1 MKLSRIGVLA
11 TIGVVVF
18 AACTPA
24 PGGSAGAA
32 GASGGTAGGAQ
43 PDVCKNKKGSSSSEI
58 HVYSSLPR
66 QGTNTEQTNTLVEQI
81 KATLDGQKI
90 GNFTIKYFDLDDSS
104 AANNGDWDGT
114 VEQANA
120 NKVVADPDA
129 MAYIGTYNSGAA
141 KLSIPILGAACIVMV
156 TPANTYPGLTKPV
169 TGVTKPGEPDTYYPN
184 GYRNYARVVG
194 TDDAQGNAGAE
205 WAKSLGKTKAY
216 VLDDSQ
222 VYGQGLARSFALGF
236 AKAGGTVLSANGTSE
251 SFDAKAT
258 DYGALAQKIKAA
270 GADMIYIG
278 SITGQNTG
286 KLWKDIRSAMPDI
299 TIMSGDGVYEKSWY
313 DGVGSAGNGTYLTFG
328 AIGPDQLTGD
338 GKTWYE
344 KYKTDH
350 AGASPAVY
358 TAYGNAAATVVFAAL
373 TKAGTNDRY
382 EVLKN
387 VMATKDLAT
396 VAGPITLDANGDPK
410 GGVISSYQAGTTWPP
425 TYKGVITQQQPS

>member
-1 MKLSRIGVLA
+1 MRLSKIGVLA
-11 TIGVVVF
+11 SIGVLAF
-18 AACTPA
+18 AACSSSTPA
-24 PGGSAGAA
+24 GSAAA
-32 GASGGTAGGAQ
+32 GASGGTTGGTQ

-58 HVYSSLPR
+58 HIYSSLPR

-81 KATLDGQKI
+81 KAVLDGQKI
-90 GNFTIKYFDLDDSS
+90 GNFTIKYTDLDDSS

-141 KLSIPILGAACIVMV
+141 KLAIPILNAACIVMV
-156 TPANTYPGLTKPV
+156 TPANTYPGLTKV
-169 TGVTKPGEPDTYYPN
+169 VNGVTKPGEPDTYYPN

-194 TDDAQGNAGAE
+194 TDDAQGNAGAL
-205 WAKSLGKTKAY
+205 WAKTLGKTKAY

-222 VYGQGLARSFALGF
+222 VYGQGLARSFAIGF

-258 DYGALAQKIKAA
+258 DYSAIAQKIKSS

-286 KLWKDIRSAMPDI
+286 KLWKDLRAAMPDI
-299 TIMSGDGVYEKSWY
+299 TIMAGDGVFEKSWY

-328 AIGPDQLTGD
+328 ATGPDQLTGA
-338 GKTWYE
+338 GKDWYN
-344 KYKTDH
+344 KYLADH
-350 AGASPAVY
+350 NGTSPAVY
-358 TAYGNAAATVVFAAL
+358 TAYGNAAATVVLAAL
-373 TKAGTNDRY
+373 QKAATNDRY

-387 VMATKDLAT
+387 VMATKDLDT
-396 VAGPITLDANGDPK
+396 VTGKVTLDAGGDIV
-410 GGVISSYQAGTTWPP
+410 GGNLTDYQVVDKWPP
-425 TYKGVITQQQPS
+425 QFKQLVASQGL

>member
-1 MKLSRIGVLA
+1 MNFRKLSALAGVTVLL
-11 TIGVVVF
+11 F
-18 AACTPA
+18 AACSSNPPA
-24 PGGSAGAA
+24 GSAAP
-32 GASGGTAGGAQ
+32 GASGGGAVTQ
-43 PDVCKNKKGSSSSEI
+43 PDACKSKVGTSTSEI
-58 HVYSSLPR
+58 HIYSSLPR

-81 KATLDGQKI
+81 KAVLDGKKI
-90 GNFTIKYFDLDDSS
+90 GNWTIKYFDLDDSS

-114 VEQANA
+114 VEQGNA
-120 NKVVADPDA
+120 NKAANDPDA

-141 KLSIPILGAACIVMV
+141 KLAIPILNAACLVMV
-156 TPANTYPGLTKPV
+156 TPANTYPGLTKV
-169 TGVTKPGEPDTYYPN
+169 VAGVTKPGEPETYYPK
-184 GYRNYARVVG
+184 GYRNYSRVVG
-194 TDDAQGNAGAE
+194 TDDAQGAAGAE
-205 WAKSLGKTKAY
+205 WAKTLGKTKAY

-236 AKAGGTVLSANGTSE
+236 VKVGGTVLSANGTSE

-270 GADMIYIG
+270 APDIIYIG

-299 TIMSGDGVYEKSWY
+299 AIMAGDGVYEKSWY
-313 DGVGSAGNGTYLTFG
+313 DGVGAAGNGTYLTFG

-350 AGASPAVY
+350 GGTSPAVY
-358 TAYGNAAATVVFAAL
+358 TAYGNAAATVVWNAL
-373 TKAGTNDRY
+373 NTAGKNDRW

-396 VAGPITLDANGDPK
+396 VAGPITLDANGDVT
-410 GGVISSYQAGTTWPP
+410 GGGITGYQVETSWPP
-425 TYKGVITQQQPS
+425 AFKQLFASKGL